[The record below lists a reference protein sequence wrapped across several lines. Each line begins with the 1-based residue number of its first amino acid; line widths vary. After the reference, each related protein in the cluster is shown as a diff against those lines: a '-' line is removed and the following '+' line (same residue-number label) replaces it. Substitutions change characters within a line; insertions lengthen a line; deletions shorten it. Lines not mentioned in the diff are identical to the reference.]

1 MNFNLEGFSI
11 PRKKKQ
17 KNYNYTPYVIII
29 SICLIVIFI
38 VYKLISITKEIS
50 YYQNERQN
58 IRDILNNKIED
69 MNVIKDNIYALQN
82 ENKQY
87 QKDNEEMQKKI
98 DEFNSN
104 AVALKDN
111 INAEYSIIE
120 ELTLSS
126 GMAVMKYKKLQEEA
140 NILLQKKEALHQ
152 SFGLLI
158 VARNNLRLQYRRY
171 SDELLEKQWKN

>member
-1 MNFNLEGFSI
+1 MNFDLEGFSI

-17 KNYNYTPYVIII
+17 KKNNYTAYVIII

-50 YYQNERQN
+50 YYQIESKN

-87 QKDNEEMQKKI
+87 QKENEEIQKKI
-98 DEFNSN
+98 DDFNSN
-104 AVALKDN
+104 FVALKDN
-111 INAEYSIIE
+111 INVEYSIIE
-120 ELTLSS
+120 DLTLSS
-126 GMAVMKYKKLQEEA
+126 GMAEMKYKKLQEEA
-140 NILLQKKEALHQ
+140 NILQQKKDALNQ

-158 VARNNLRLQYRRY
+158 VARNNLRLQYQRY
-171 SDELLEKQWKN
+171 SDELLDMTWKN

>member
-1 MNFNLEGFSI
+1 MGNTKTTKWTDQVIYDSI
-11 PRKKKQ
+11 NEVQ
-17 KNYNYTPYVIII
+17 KWLGIDRMP
-29 SICLIVIFI
+29 SRSEC
-38 VYKLISITKEIS
+38 IS

-111 INAEYSIIE
+111 INAEYSIIKA
-120 ELTLSS
+120 LTLSS

>member
-87 QKDNEEMQKKI
+87 QK
-98 DEFNSN
+98 
-104 AVALKDN
+104 V
-111 INAEYSIIE
+111 
-120 ELTLSS
+120 
-126 GMAVMKYKKLQEEA
+126 
-140 NILLQKKEALHQ
+140 
-152 SFGLLI
+152 
-158 VARNNLRLQYRRY
+158 
-171 SDELLEKQWKN
+171 

>member
-1 MNFNLEGFSI
+1 MNFYLEGFSI

-17 KNYNYTPYVIII
+17 KKNNYTAYVIII

-50 YYQNERQN
+50 YYQIESKN

-87 QKDNEEMQKKI
+87 QKENEEIQKKI
-98 DEFNSN
+98 DDFNSN
-104 AVALKDN
+104 FVALKDN

-120 ELTLSS
+120 DLTLSS

-140 NILLQKKEALHQ
+140 NILQQKKEALNQ

-158 VARNNLRLQYRRY
+158 VARNNLRLQYQRY
-171 SDELLEKQWKN
+171 SDELLDMTWKN